1 MNNTQLYATASDLFF
16 NVNIYGFNFVDYLGA
31 FVGNTN
37 NNNMTLIGI
46 EKYLLDSA
54 ELVRD
59 SNDPSLLI
67 YIQDSINQVKDYII
81 NRQETEQLSN
91 FRTHIISQATNCI
104 NRDRA
109 EIIEDILNGD
119 TLPFTFEE
127 VSEITRV
134 LRESNWIITRED

>member
-1 MNNTQLYATASDLFF
+1 MIFKFEKYRTNTHLDAAASDLIF

-37 NNNMTLIGI
+37 NNNLTLIGI

-54 ELVRD
+54 ELVRE
-59 SNDPSLLI
+59 SNDSSLLI

-81 NRQETEQLSN
+81 NRQETEQLSM
-91 FRTHIISQATNCI
+91 FRTHLISQATKCI

-119 TLPFTFEE
+119 TLPFTSEE
-127 VSEITRV
+127 VS
-134 LRESNWIITRED
+134 

>member
-1 MNNTQLYATASDLFF
+1 MIFKFEKYRTNTHLDAAASDLIF

-81 NRQETEQLSN
+81 NQKKQKN
-91 FRTHIISQATNCI
+91 F
-104 NRDRA
+104 
-109 EIIEDILNGD
+109 
-119 TLPFTFEE
+119 TLF
-127 VSEITRV
+127 R
-134 LRESNWIITRED
+134 